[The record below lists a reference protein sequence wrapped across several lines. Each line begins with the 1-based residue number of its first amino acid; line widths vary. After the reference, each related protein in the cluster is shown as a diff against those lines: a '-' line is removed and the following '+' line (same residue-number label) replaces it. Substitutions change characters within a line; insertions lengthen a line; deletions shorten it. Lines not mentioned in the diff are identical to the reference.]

1 MVVALCD
8 SFFDE
13 AFFQA
18 DTEFVGAELD
28 EVLGFQGG
36 EVAEGLFEQGLLC
49 GGAPLAA

>member
-8 SFFDE
+8 GFFDE

-18 DTEFVGAELD
+18 DAEFAGAELD

-36 EVAEGLFEQGLLC
+36 ELAEGLFEQGLLC
-49 GGAPLAA
+49 CGAALAA